1 MFQRGL
7 TPPDPFGDRSPLE
20 QARSQ
25 DDMSLQTFAELGR
38 VLVVFLPAL
47 GGVFCRELLARIEA
61 ARPKVERK
69 GVRLALVHMG
79 DDDEARAELERYE
92 LQYVARVADP
102 ERVLHRHFELAE
114 AGALQHFRPTVIGRA
129 IGAARH
135 GRGPVV
141 GSGNQLHGAVLLEG
155 DREPRVQRATARGE
169 SLDLMALID

>member
-1 MFQRGL
+1 
-7 TPPDPFGDRSPLE
+7 
-20 QARSQ
+20 
-25 DDMSLQTFAELGR
+25 MSLQTLAELGR

-47 GGVFCRELLARIEA
+47 GGVFCRELLARIESV
-61 ARPKVERK
+61 RLEVEHK

-135 GRGPVV
+135 GRGHVV

-155 DREPRVQRATARGE
+155 DHEPRVQRATARGE
-169 SLDLMALID
+169 SLDLMALVD